1 MRPHASARAAAA
13 FGVLIPSW
21 AICAA
26 LVGTAAAVSASA
38 NHILVKDEAKCLEL
52 KTTIDSSGDTMGK
65 FTELA
70 KEHS

>member
-1 MRPHASARAAAA
+1 MSKSL
-13 FGVLIPSW
+13 VLI
-21 AICAA
+21 ALCLAA
-26 LVGTAAAVSASA
+26 LVGTASALSASA

-52 KTTIDSSGDTMGK
+52 KATIEASGDVMGK

>member
-1 MRPHASARAAAA
+1 MTKW
-13 FGVLIPSW
+13 L
-21 AICAA
+21 CAA

-38 NHILVKDEAKCLEL
+38 SHILVKEEAKCKEMMA
-52 KTTIDSSGDTMGK
+52 TIEASGDVMGK

>member
-1 MRPHASARAAAA
+1 MCACLACCQLHTGLPR
-13 FGVLIPSW
+13 LTKW
-21 AICAA
+21 LCAA

-38 NHILVKDEAKCLEL
+38 SHILVKEEAKCKEMMA
-52 KTTIDSSGDTMGK
+52 TIEASGDVMGK